1 LLRKR
6 SDRNKK
12 IALKDKGPLIEPAPV
27 TFHYVLSRIQGRRG
41 LARGTACSAIAALGD
56 VKLEAAWTSGA

>member
-12 IALKDKGPLIEPAPV
+12 IALKDKGPLIEPAPI
-27 TFHYVLSRIQGRRG
+27 TIHYVVSRHTRRG
-41 LARGTACSAIAALGD
+41 AWP
-56 VKLEAAWTSGA
+56 EAPPVLPSRRWAM